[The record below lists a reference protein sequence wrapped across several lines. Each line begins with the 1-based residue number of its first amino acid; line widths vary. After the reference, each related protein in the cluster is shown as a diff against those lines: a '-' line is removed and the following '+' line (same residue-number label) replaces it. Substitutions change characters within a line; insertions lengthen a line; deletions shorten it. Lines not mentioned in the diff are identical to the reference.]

1 MWRRAYGFTRR
12 DLRGG
17 SGTDVDAEHY
27 DEVLGSSE
35 FYIYIPP
42 AGKLKGYEELRAFLR
57 SEGCLVEYPGHS
69 DLAPNKNYQV
79 VAITQS
85 GHLLADTA
93 LRRAH
98 RWAHQRN
105 FLHSFF
111 QPLSPQNPAP

>member
-1 MWRRAYGFTRR
+1 MWRQDWGVTRR

-17 SGTDVDAEHY
+17 SGKDVEPQHY

-42 AGKLKGYEELRAFLR
+42 NVKMKGYQELRAALEA
-57 SEGCLVEYPGHS
+57 EGCQVEYPGYS
-69 DLAPNKNYQV
+69 SMLPNKSYSV
-79 VAITQS
+79 IAITQGGERLS
-85 GHLLADTA
+85 DEA

-98 RWAHQRN
+98 RWAHKRN

-111 QPLSPQNPAP
+111 KPF